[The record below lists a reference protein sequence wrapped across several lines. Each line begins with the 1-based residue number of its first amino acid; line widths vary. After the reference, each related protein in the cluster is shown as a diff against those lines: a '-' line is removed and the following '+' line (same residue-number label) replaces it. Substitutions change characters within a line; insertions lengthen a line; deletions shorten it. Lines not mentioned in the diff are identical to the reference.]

1 MKNKICIRGAGGLA
15 IEVCAWAEHSGYE
28 VVAFVDEYP
37 QSSELL
43 GIPVVG
49 REKYDERFPITIAI
63 GDPRTR
69 ERIVSEELSSATFA
83 TIIHPSAIIGRTS
96 EIGSGSVIHP
106 NAVITSNV
114 KIGAHTQL
122 YTATTVGHGCEI
134 GDFFTTAPGAV
145 ISGDCRIGDRVY
157 FGTNSS
163 IKQKLTVVDDVTVGL
178 GAGVVK
184 NITQA
189 GVYVGVPAKAV

>member
-1 MKNKICIRGAGGLA
+1 MDKIYIRGAGGFA
-15 IEVCAWAEHSGYE
+15 IEVCAWAEHAGYE
-28 VVAFVDEYP
+28 VVAFVDERP
-37 QSSELL
+37 QSSELV

-69 ERIVSEELSSATFA
+69 ERIVSEEFPNANFA
-83 TIIHPSAIIGRTS
+83 TIIHPSAVIGKAS
-96 EIGSGSVIHP
+96 EIGTGSVICP
-106 NAVITSNV
+106 NVVITSNV
-114 KIGAHTQL
+114 KIGAHTHL
-122 YTATTVGHGCEI
+122 NLATTVGHGCEV
-134 GDFFTTAPGAV
+134 GDFFTTAPGAK

-178 GAGVVK
+178 GAGAVK